1 MSACS
6 AQSEGVSGRVAVEG
20 SELAYQV
27 AGNPDGDAVVLIHGG
42 MMADAFSLL
51 LSEPVLA
58 DYRLIT
64 YHRRGYGDSAEFEGI
79 STLEQQTDDV
89 IALLDHLNVDQAHF
103 VGHSAGGPI
112 ALSVAVT
119 KPSLVRSVISL
130 EGFVMWAGGDCC
142 DRLSAL
148 AAEAPTM
155 SVLEAQAQVAE
166 RMRVVSPDWQEKLP
180 PLYPGVVE
188 QVMGDAL
195 MVITQD
201 VFLAGRLE
209 EGFYGK
215 ITAPVLSVVGGNT
228 SDTRNL
234 DFLPTLAPDF
244 EYRTVE
250 GLDHAMQILY
260 PQQIAELI
268 AEWLGRH

>member
-1 MSACS
+1 
-6 AQSEGVSGRVAVEG
+6 
-20 SELAYQV
+20 
-27 AGNPDGDAVVLIHGG
+27 
-42 MMADAFSLL
+42 
-51 LSEPVLA
+51 
-58 DYRLIT
+58 
-64 YHRRGYGDSAEFEGI
+64 
-79 STLEQQTDDV
+79 
-89 IALLDHLNVDQAHF
+89 
-103 VGHSAGGPI
+103 
-112 ALSVAVT
+112 
-119 KPSLVRSVISL
+119 
-130 EGFVMWAGGDCC
+130 
-142 DRLSAL
+142 
-148 AAEAPTM
+148 M